1 MSLEETD
8 TTSNFEK
15 TPIPD
20 GEHTFKI
27 MSVNRVEKVKGL
39 YEWQLELEDGNEYQH
54 NMFANEMGDLLR
66 LLGCNETSKNKFSWD
81 TVLVENRSFKAVIS
95 HVPDKKDPAII
106 RQKMTQF
113 TAVKE
118 DSGIPF

>member
-8 TTSNFEK
+8 TTGFEK

-27 MSVNRVEKVKGL
+27 VFVGRVEKVKGL
-39 YEWQLELEDGNEYQH
+39 YEWELEAKDGEVYQH

-66 LLGCNETSKNKFSWD
+66 LLDCKETSKNKFTWD
-81 TVLVENRSFKAVIS
+81 TVLVEGRMFTATVS
-95 HVPDKKDPAII
+95 HVPDKKDSSII
-106 RQKMTQF
+106 RQKLTGF
-113 TAVKE
+113 KKAEK